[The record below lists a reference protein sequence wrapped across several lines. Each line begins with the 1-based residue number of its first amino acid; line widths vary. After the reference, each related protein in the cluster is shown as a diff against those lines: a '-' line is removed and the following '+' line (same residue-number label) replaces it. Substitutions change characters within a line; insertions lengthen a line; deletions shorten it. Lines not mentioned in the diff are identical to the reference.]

1 MSKLVLPVGT
11 DSFSKVRSGNYY
23 YIDKTLL
30 IKHLIE
36 LPKEVTLVTR
46 PRRFGKSLNMSML
59 DDFFNIDKDSKDLF
73 KGLRIAEDKELCD
86 KWMNQYPTIF
96 VSFKDVGGNT
106 YQYALGRLK
115 SVLSNLYKKYTYLL
129 ADERMDEDDIA
140 VFKRIK
146 SKTSDETE
154 IVDALLLLSKM
165 LKIHHNK
172 QVIVLID
179 EYDVPMAKGTSNN
192 YYPDIVAVMRDLYS
206 QVLKSN
212 EYLQMSVVTGCL
224 RIAKESIFTGLNN
237 FQTESI
243 LQKSLDEYLGFTDKE
258 INELLSYYD
267 MTDKKSDIKSWYD
280 GYLFGNQEVYCPW
293 DVISY
298 IDTYLSDPETAP
310 INFWANTSSNDIIQF
325 FLDSGLDVNQE
336 FEILLNGGNIQKK
349 IHEDVT
355 YGDLVRARSQPKEEN
370 KGNQPPPPAPNEENF
385 WTILLM
391 TGYLTIVPDTPAQAD
406 ERKIKGMY
414 QVNFTLRIPNREIS
428 ILFQNNVERWFKD
441 YIIKID
447 RTELVNAIWNSD
459 EETLTKTIGRYLM
472 ETISYYDYYEDFYH
486 TFFAG
491 LLLGIHGC
499 TVKSNRETGIGRSD
513 VILKDR
519 LHNRVAIF
527 EVKRVK
533 EPTETLEGLC
543 DEGLK
548 QIEENDYDKEYM
560 GYKLYKYGL
569 TCEKKYC
576 LVKASKDNLT
586 D

>member
-11 DSFSKVRSGNYY
+11 DSFSKIRSGNYY
-23 YIDKTLL
+23 YVDKTLL

-59 DDFFNIDKDSKDLF
+59 DDFFNIDKNSENLF
-73 KGLRIAEDKELCD
+73 KGLKIAEEKELCD
-86 KWMNQYPTIF
+86 KWMNKYPTIF

-106 YQYALGRLK
+106 YQYAFEQLK
-115 SVLSNLYKKYTYLL
+115 SVISNLYKKYTYLL
-129 ADERMDEDDIA
+129 ADERMDEDD
-140 VFKRIK
+140 VEEFRRIK
-146 SKTSDETE
+146 AKKENDAE
-154 IVDALLLLSKM
+154 ITDSLILLAKM
-165 LKIHHNK
+165 MRIYHNK
-172 QVIVLID
+172 QVIILID
-179 EYDVPMAKGTSNN
+179 EYDVPMAKGVSNN
-192 YYPDIVAVMRDLYS
+192 YYSYIVEVMRSMYS
-206 QVLKSN
+206 KALKSN
-212 EYLQMSVVTGCL
+212 EDLQMAVVTGCL

-243 LQKSLDEYLGFTDKE
+243 IDGAFEEFFGFTDEE
-258 INELLSYYD
+258 INDLLSYYD

-280 GYLFGNQEVYCPW
+280 GYLFGDKEVYCPW

-298 IDTYLSDPETAP
+298 VDRYKRKPGAAP
-310 INFWANTSSNDIIQF
+310 VNFWANTSSNDIIQF
-325 FLDSGLDVNQE
+325 FLDSGLDVNKE
-336 FEILLNGGNIQKK
+336 FEILLNGGHIKKK
-349 IHEDVT
+349 INEDVT
-355 YGDLVRARSQPKEEN
+355 YDDLIRARSQPKEEN
-370 KGNQPPPPAPNEENF
+370 KGNEPPPPTPNGENF

-391 TGYLTIVPDTPAQAD
+391 TGYLTIVPDTPAEAKNRND
-406 ERKIKGMY
+406 NGMY
-414 QVNFTLRIPNREIS
+414 QEKFTLRIPNREIS

-447 RTELVNAIWNSD
+447 RTELINAIWNSD
-459 EETLTKTIGRYLM
+459 EETLTKIVGRYLM
-472 ETISYYDYYEDFYH
+472 DTISYYDYYEDFYH
-486 TFFAG
+486 AFFAG

-499 TVKSNRETGIGRSD
+499 TVKSNRETGVGRSD

-533 EPTETLEGLC
+533 KATETLESLC

-569 TCEKKYC
+569 TCEKKSC

>member
-11 DSFSKVRSGNYY
+11 DSFSKIRSGNYY
-23 YIDKTLL
+23 YVDKTLL

-59 DDFFNIDKDSKDLF
+59 DDFFNIDKKSENLF
-73 KGLRIAEDKELCD
+73 KGLKIAEEKELCD
-86 KWMNQYPTIF
+86 KWMNKYPTIF

-106 YQYALGRLK
+106 YQYAFEQLK
-115 SVLSNLYKKYTYLL
+115 SVISNLYKKYTYLL
-129 ADERMDEDDIA
+129 ADERMDEDD
-140 VFKRIK
+140 VEEFRRIK
-146 SKTSDETE
+146 ARKENDAE
-154 IVDALLLLSKM
+154 ITDSLILLAKM
-165 LKIHHNK
+165 LRIYHNK
-172 QVIVLID
+172 QVIILID
-179 EYDVPMAKGTSNN
+179 EYDVPMAKGVSNN
-192 YYPDIVAVMRDLYS
+192 YYAYIVEVMRSMYS
-206 QVLKSN
+206 KALKSN
-212 EYLQMSVVTGCL
+212 EDLQMAVVTGCL

-243 LQKSLDEYLGFTDKE
+243 LNKSLDEYLGFTDKE

-267 MTDKKSDIKSWYD
+267 MTNNKSDIKSWYD

-293 DVISY
+293 DVIRY

-310 INFWANTSSNDIIQF
+310 INFWSNTSSNDIIQF
-325 FLDSGLDVNQE
+325 FLDSGLDVNRE
-336 FEILLNGGNIQKK
+336 FEILLNGGHIQKK

-355 YGDLVRARSQPKEEN
+355 YDDLVRARSQPKQEN
-370 KGNQPPPPAPNEENF
+370 KGNDPPPPAPNEENF

-391 TGYLTIVPDTPAQAD
+391 TGYLTIVPDTPTQAE
-406 ERKIKGMY
+406 ERKRKGMY

-447 RTELVNAIWNSD
+447 RTELINAIWNSD
-459 EETLTKTIGRYLM
+459 EETLTKIVGRYLM
-472 ETISYYDYYEDFYH
+472 DTISYYDYYEDFYH
-486 TFFAG
+486 AFFAG

-499 TVKSNRETGIGRSD
+499 TVKSNRETGVGRSD
-513 VILKDR
+513 VVLKDR

-533 EPTETLEGLC
+533 KATETLDSLC

>member
-11 DSFSKVRSGNYY
+11 DSFSKIRSGNYY
-23 YIDKTLL
+23 YVDKTLL

-59 DDFFNIDKDSKDLF
+59 DDFFNIDKNSENLF
-73 KGLRIAEDKELCD
+73 KGLKIAEEKELCD
-86 KWMNQYPTIF
+86 KWMNKYPTIF

-106 YQYALGRLK
+106 YQYAFEQLK
-115 SVLSNLYKKYTYLL
+115 SVISNLYKKYTYLL
-129 ADERMDEDDIA
+129 ADERMDEDD
-140 VFKRIK
+140 VEEFRRIK
-146 SKTSDETE
+146 AKKENDAE
-154 IVDALLLLSKM
+154 ITDSLILLAKM
-165 LKIHHNK
+165 MRIYHNK
-172 QVIVLID
+172 QVIILID
-179 EYDVPMAKGTSNN
+179 EYDVPMAKGVSNN
-192 YYPDIVAVMRDLYS
+192 YYSYIVEVMRSMYS
-206 QVLKSN
+206 KALKSN
-212 EYLQMSVVTGCL
+212 EDLQMAVVTGCL

-243 LQKSLDEYLGFTDKE
+243 IDGAFEEFFGFTDEE
-258 INELLSYYD
+258 INDLLSYYD

-280 GYLFGNQEVYCPW
+280 GYLFGDKEVYCPW

-298 IDTYLSDPETAP
+298 VDRYKRKPGAAP
-310 INFWANTSSNDIIQF
+310 VNFWANTSSNDIIQF
-325 FLDSGLDVNQE
+325 FLDSGLDVNKE
-336 FEILLNGGNIQKK
+336 FEILLNGGHIKKK
-349 IHEDVT
+349 INEDVT
-355 YGDLVRARSQPKEEN
+355 YDDLIRARSQPKEEN
-370 KGNQPPPPAPNEENF
+370 KGNEPPPSTPNEENF

-391 TGYLTIVPDTPAQAD
+391 TGYLTIVPDTPAEAKNRND
-406 ERKIKGMY
+406 NGMY
-414 QVNFTLRIPNREIS
+414 QEKFTLRIPNREIS

-447 RTELVNAIWNSD
+447 RTELINAIWNSD
-459 EETLTKTIGRYLM
+459 EETLTKIVGRYLM
-472 ETISYYDYYEDFYH
+472 DTISYYDYYEDFYH
-486 TFFAG
+486 AFFAG

-499 TVKSNRETGIGRSD
+499 TVKSNRETGVGRSD

-533 EPTETLEGLC
+533 KATETLESLC

>member
-11 DSFSKVRSGNYY
+11 DSFSKIRSGNYY

-59 DDFFNIDKDSKDLF
+59 DDFFNIDKKSENLF
-73 KGLRIAEDKELCD
+73 KGLKIDEDKELCD
-86 KWMNQYPTIF
+86 KWMNKYPTIF

-106 YQYALGRLK
+106 YQYAFEQLK
-115 SVLSNLYKKYTYLL
+115 SVISNLYKKYTYLL
-129 ADERMDEDDIA
+129 ADERMDEDD
-140 VFKRIK
+140 VEEFRRIK
-146 SKTSDETE
+146 ARKENDAE
-154 IVDALLLLSKM
+154 ITDSLILLAKM
-165 LKIHHNK
+165 LRIYHNK
-172 QVIVLID
+172 QVIILID
-179 EYDVPMAKGTSNN
+179 EYDVPMAKGVSNN
-192 YYPDIVAVMRDLYS
+192 YYAYIVEVMRSMYS
-206 QVLKSN
+206 KALKSN
-212 EYLQMSVVTGCL
+212 EDLQMAVVTGCL

-243 LQKSLDEYLGFTDKE
+243 IDGAFEEFFGFTDEE
-258 INELLSYYD
+258 INDLLSYYD

-280 GYLFGNQEVYCPW
+280 GYLFGDKEVYCPW

-298 IDTYLSDPETAP
+298 VDRYKRKPGAAP
-310 INFWANTSSNDIIQF
+310 VNFWANTSSNDIIQF
-325 FLDSGLDVNQE
+325 FLDSGLDVNKE
-336 FEILLNGGNIQKK
+336 FEILLNGGHIKKK
-349 IHEDVT
+349 INEDVT
-355 YGDLVRARSQPKEEN
+355 YDDLIRARSQPKEEN
-370 KGNQPPPPAPNEENF
+370 KGNEPPPPTPNEENF

-391 TGYLTIVPDTPAQAD
+391 TGYLTIVPDTPAEAKNRND
-406 ERKIKGMY
+406 NGMY
-414 QVNFTLRIPNREIS
+414 QEKFTLRIPNREIS

-447 RTELVNAIWNSD
+447 RTELINAIWNSD
-459 EETLTKTIGRYLM
+459 EETLTKTVGRYLM
-472 ETISYYDYYEDFYH
+472 DTISYYDYYEDFYH
-486 TFFAG
+486 AFFAG

-499 TVKSNRETGIGRSD
+499 TVKSNRETGVGRSD

-533 EPTETLEGLC
+533 KATETLESLC

-569 TCEKKYC
+569 TCEKKSC

>member
-11 DSFSKVRSGNYY
+11 DSFSKIRSGNYY
-23 YIDKTLL
+23 YVDKTLL

-59 DDFFNIDKDSKDLF
+59 DDFFNIDKNSENLF
-73 KGLRIAEDKELCD
+73 KGLKIAEEKELCD
-86 KWMNQYPTIF
+86 KWMNKYPTIF

-106 YQYALGRLK
+106 YQYAFEQLK
-115 SVLSNLYKKYTYLL
+115 SVISNLYKKYTYLL
-129 ADERMDEDDIA
+129 ADERMDEDD
-140 VFKRIK
+140 VEEFRRIK
-146 SKTSDETE
+146 ARKENDAE
-154 IVDALLLLSKM
+154 ITDSLILLAKM
-165 LKIHHNK
+165 LRIYHNK
-172 QVIVLID
+172 QVIILID
-179 EYDVPMAKGTSNN
+179 EYDVPMAKGVSNN
-192 YYPDIVAVMRDLYS
+192 YYSYIVEVMRSMYS
-206 QVLKSN
+206 KALKSN
-212 EYLQMSVVTGCL
+212 EDLQMAVVTGCL

-243 LQKSLDEYLGFTDKE
+243 IDGAFEEFFGFTDEE
-258 INELLSYYD
+258 INDLLSYYD

-280 GYLFGNQEVYCPW
+280 GYLFGDKEVYCPW

-298 IDTYLSDPETAP
+298 VDRYKRKPGAAP
-310 INFWANTSSNDIIQF
+310 VNFWANTSSNDIIQF
-325 FLDSGLDVNQE
+325 FLDSGLDVNKE
-336 FEILLNGGNIQKK
+336 FEILLNGGHIKKK
-349 IHEDVT
+349 INEDVT
-355 YGDLVRARSQPKEEN
+355 YDDLIRARSQPKEEN
-370 KGNQPPPPAPNEENF
+370 KGNEPPPSTPNEENF

-391 TGYLTIVPDTPAQAD
+391 TGYLTIVPDTPAEAKNRND
-406 ERKIKGMY
+406 NGMY
-414 QVNFTLRIPNREIS
+414 QEKFTLRIPNREIS

-447 RTELVNAIWNSD
+447 RTELINAIWNSD
-459 EETLTKTIGRYLM
+459 EETLTKTVGRYLM
-472 ETISYYDYYEDFYH
+472 DTISYYDYYEDFYH
-486 TFFAG
+486 AFFAG

-499 TVKSNRETGIGRSD
+499 TVKSNRETGVGRSD

-533 EPTETLEGLC
+533 KATETLESLC

>member
-11 DSFSKVRSGNYY
+11 DSFSKIRSGNYY
-23 YIDKTLL
+23 YVDKTLF

-59 DDFFNIDKDSKDLF
+59 DDFFNIDKNSENLF
-73 KGLRIAEDKELCD
+73 KGLKIAEEKELCD
-86 KWMNQYPTIF
+86 KWMNKYPTIF

-106 YQYALGRLK
+106 YQYAFEQLK
-115 SVLSNLYKKYTYLL
+115 SVISNLYKKYTYLL
-129 ADERMDEDDIA
+129 ADERMDEDD
-140 VFKRIK
+140 VEEFRRIK
-146 SKTSDETE
+146 AKKENDTE
-154 IVDALLLLSKM
+154 ITDSLILLAKM
-165 LKIHHNK
+165 MRIYHNK
-172 QVIVLID
+172 QVIILID
-179 EYDVPMAKGTSNN
+179 EYDVPMAKGVSNN
-192 YYPDIVAVMRDLYS
+192 YYSYIVEVMRSMYS
-206 QVLKSN
+206 KALKSN
-212 EYLQMSVVTGCL
+212 EDLQMAVVTGCL

-243 LQKSLDEYLGFTDKE
+243 IDGAFEEFFGFTDEE
-258 INELLSYYD
+258 INDLLSYYD

-280 GYLFGNQEVYCPW
+280 GYLFGDKEVYCPW

-298 IDTYLSDPETAP
+298 VDRYKRKPGAAP
-310 INFWANTSSNDIIQF
+310 VNFWANTSSNDIIQF
-325 FLDSGLDVNQE
+325 FLDSGLDVNKE
-336 FEILLNGGNIQKK
+336 FELLLNGGHIKKK
-349 IHEDVT
+349 INEYVT
-355 YGDLVRARSQPKEEN
+355 YDDLIRARSQPKEEN
-370 KGNQPPPPAPNEENF
+370 KGNEPPPSTPNEENF

-391 TGYLTIVPDTPAQAD
+391 TGYLTIVPDTPAEAKNRND
-406 ERKIKGMY
+406 NGMY
-414 QVNFTLRIPNREIS
+414 QEKFTLRIPNREIS

-447 RTELVNAIWNSD
+447 RTELINAIWNSD
-459 EETLTKTIGRYLM
+459 EETLTKTVGRYLM
-472 ETISYYDYYEDFYH
+472 DTISYYDYYEDFYH
-486 TFFAG
+486 AFFAG

-499 TVKSNRETGIGRSD
+499 TVKSNRETGVGRSD

-533 EPTETLEGLC
+533 KATETLESLC

>member
-11 DSFSKVRSGNYY
+11 DSFSKIRSGNYY

-59 DDFFNIDKDSKDLF
+59 DDFFNIDKKSENLF
-73 KGLRIAEDKELCD
+73 KGLKIDEDKELCD
-86 KWMNQYPTIF
+86 KWMNKYPTIF

-106 YQYALGRLK
+106 YQYAVEQLK
-115 SVLSNLYKKYTYLL
+115 SVISNLYKKYTYLL
-129 ADERMDEDDIA
+129 ADERMDEDD
-140 VFKRIK
+140 VEEFRRIK
-146 SKTSDETE
+146 ARKENDAE
-154 IVDALLLLSKM
+154 ITDSLILLAKM
-165 LKIHHNK
+165 LRIYHNK
-172 QVIVLID
+172 QVIILID
-179 EYDVPMAKGTSNN
+179 EYDVPMAKGVSNN
-192 YYPDIVAVMRDLYS
+192 YYAYIVEVMRSMYS
-206 QVLKSN
+206 KALKSN
-212 EYLQMSVVTGCL
+212 EDLQMGIVTGCL

-243 LQKSLDEYLGFTDKE
+243 IDGAFEEFFGFTDEE
-258 INELLSYYD
+258 INDLLSYYD

-280 GYLFGNQEVYCPW
+280 GYLFGDKEVYCPW

-298 IDTYLSDPETAP
+298 VDRYKRKPGAAP
-310 INFWANTSSNDIIQF
+310 VNFWANTSSNDIIQF
-325 FLDSGLDVNQE
+325 FLDSGLDVNKE
-336 FEILLNGGNIQKK
+336 FEILLNGGHIKKK
-349 IHEDVT
+349 INEDVT
-355 YGDLVRARSQPKEEN
+355 YDDLIRARSQPKEEN
-370 KGNQPPPPAPNEENF
+370 KGNEPPPPTPNEENF

-391 TGYLTIVPDTPAQAD
+391 TGYLTIVPDTPAEAKNRND
-406 ERKIKGMY
+406 NGMY
-414 QVNFTLRIPNREIS
+414 QEDFTLRIPNREIS

-447 RTELVNAIWNSD
+447 RTELINAIWNSD
-459 EETLTKTIGRYLM
+459 EETLTKTVGRYLM
-472 ETISYYDYYEDFYH
+472 DTISYYDYYEDFYH
-486 TFFAG
+486 AFFAG

-499 TVKSNRETGIGRSD
+499 TVKSNRETGVGRSD

-533 EPTETLEGLC
+533 KATETLESLC